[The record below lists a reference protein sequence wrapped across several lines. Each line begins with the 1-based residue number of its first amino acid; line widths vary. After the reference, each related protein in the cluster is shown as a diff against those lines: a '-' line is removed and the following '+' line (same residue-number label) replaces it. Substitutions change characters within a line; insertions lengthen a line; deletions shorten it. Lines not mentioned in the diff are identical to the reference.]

1 MLEIEDSLFSIL
13 RKSLIF
19 ASLLSGLYFLFKGV
33 VEPAF
38 TGSVIGP
45 QGADPYVL
53 LSFVLFLI
61 SMTTAH
67 IHDLKFRKYLKKPRE
82 ILEKE

>member
-1 MLEIEDSLFSIL
+1 MLKIEENLFSIL

-19 ASLLSGLYFLFKGV
+19 ASLLSGLYFLVKGV
-33 VEPAF
+33 IRPAF

-45 QGADPYVL
+45 QGADPYIL

-61 SMTTAH
+61 SMTVAH
-67 IHDLKFRKYLKKPRE
+67 IHDLNFRKYLKRPRK
-82 ILEKE
+82 ILEE